1 MENTYRSKYTISFLS
16 VFPLKTLAPP
26 TYFIQLSGFLF
37 RFVHQSDVKFDF
49 DLTTIFLSVIFFCS
63 DYGFLTNPFTV
74 TTMEK
79 SESVVAKTRG
89 EHRFRLVGREREK
102 KRVMADS
109 SDSISVDKTIYL
121 G

>member
-26 TYFIQLSGFLF
+26 TYFVQLSGFLF
-37 RFVHQSDVKFDF
+37 RFVHQFAVKFDF

-79 SESVVAKTRG
+79 SESVVAKTRE
-89 EHRFRLVGREREK
+89 EHRFRLVGREREEEGDGGF
-102 KRVMADS
+102 KRFR
-109 SDSISVDKTIYL
+109 IC
-121 G
+121 